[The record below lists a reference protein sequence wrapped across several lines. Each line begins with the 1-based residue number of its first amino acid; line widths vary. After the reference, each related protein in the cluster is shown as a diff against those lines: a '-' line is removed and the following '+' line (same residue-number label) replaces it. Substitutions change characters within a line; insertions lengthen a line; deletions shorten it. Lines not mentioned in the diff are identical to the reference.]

1 MELSMTEESGANFLG
16 AIRQVRRL
24 MTDVSKLLLEVDS
37 LMGQEGWEPR
47 AGSTATAGASYSISW
62 PRNWIPFHV
71 FRFYR
76 NEDMQSAIACVSVL
90 READDRKIP
99 LNEPHVS
106 ASIIEYETGTAL
118 PEGVQLYAC
127 ANWHLYVP
135 NRRDDGTLNFVE
147 PRKLWPSESTAKR
160 MTSFAV
166 PLVKIRDQITLNE
179 TVVVP
184 LLHALKNIQ
193 ASTSGS

>member
-1 MELSMTEESGANFLG
+1 MELSMTEENGANFLG

-47 AGSTATAGASYSISW
+47 AGSTATAGASYSLSW

-76 NEDMQSAIACVSVL
+76 NADMHSSIACISVL
-90 READDRKIP
+90 LEADDRKIP

-106 ASIIEYETGTAL
+106 ALIIEYEAGTAL

-135 NRRDDGTLNFVE
+135 NRRDDGTLNFIE
-147 PRKLWPSESTAKR
+147 PRKLWPSESTAKK

-179 TVVVP
+179 TVVMP
-184 LLHALKNIQ
+184 LLRALKDIP
-193 ASTSGS
+193 SSSGP